1 MKILHVINSFH
12 AFNGAEIALARLING
27 LPEHEHKILALMKV
41 SDDNRQLLDSA
52 DIILPPCRMRSIAG
66 LCSTISWVRKVV
78 DQEKAQLVMGW
89 MYMANAVCSMAL
101 GNNNTATPHIW
112 SIHHAL
118 DDLGN
123 ESIATRCSIVACRL
137 LKTRPAHI
145 VYVGQRIR
153 EQHERQGFSCDRAS
167 VIGHAV
173 SSKSIALSASSSS
186 SRVGILARWHR
197 VKGWA
202 TMAASMADV
211 LEKNAQANF
220 VLGGAGITQDNEKL
234 ISLLHRHGV
243 DMQRVQLLGQL
254 VDTTEFYRQIDIL
267 MLGSHTEAGPIVL
280 IEAMANGVATV
291 TTDVGDARHIV
302 DNSDSVVAVGDA
314 NAMAA
319 RVVYLLD
326 NPFEREQIISAGLM
340 RVKSTFMES
349 AQLAAYEALFESTV

>member
-12 AFNGAEIALARLING
+12 ALGGAEIALARLING
-27 LPEHEHKILALMKV
+27 LPEHEHRILPLMQV

-52 DIILPPCRMRSIAG
+52 DIILPPCGMRSIAG
-66 LCSTISWVRKVV
+66 LYSAISAVRKVA
-78 DQEKAQLVMGW
+78 DQERAQLVMGW

-153 EQHERQGFSCDRAS
+153 EQHEQQGFTCDGAS

-173 SSKSIALSASSSS
+173 SMGTVAVSASSSS
-186 SRVGILARWHR
+186 SKVGILARWH
-197 VKGWA
+197 VAKGWS
-202 TMAASMADV
+202 TMVASMASV
-211 LEKNAQANF
+211 LEQNAQTHF
-220 VLGGAGITQDNEKL
+220 VLGGAGITQDNDEL
-234 ISLLHRHGV
+234 MSLLRLHGV
-243 DMQRVQLLGQL
+243 DLQRVQLLGQL
-254 VDTTEFYRQIDIL
+254 VDTTDFYRQIDIL
-267 MLGSHTEAGPIVL
+267 MLGSRTEAGPIVL

-291 TTDVGDARHIV
+291 TTDVGDARYIV
-302 DNSDSVVAVGDA
+302 NNSDSVVAVGDVK
-314 NAMAA
+314 AMAA
-319 RVVYLLD
+319 RVLYLLD
-326 NPFEREQIISAGLM
+326 NPLQRQRIVSAGLV
-340 RVKSTFMES
+340 RVESTFMAA
-349 AQLAAYEALFESTV
+349 AQLAAYRALFESVV